1 VSTTRWL
8 PAVGGLLALGLAAC
22 TMPPSTAAP
31 RAEPPP
37 TGHTASAA
45 ASSVTPGPLAPLP
58 ARVRLHTGY
67 TTASASMAGLWAA
80 AEGGYFTQHGLDA
93 EVTFVRAG
101 AEVLAAIANGEV
113 PLAVAGGLSLVGAAL
128 EGSDH
133 VIVGGMNDRLAQAL
147 YAAPQIPD
155 VPALR
160 GQTIGVSR
168 YGAITHLAALKILEH
183 YGLRAGEDVNIV
195 QTGGVPESLAAVQ
208 TGAVQAAMLTP
219 PNTLHARK
227 AGLRL
232 LIDTGDLN
240 IPDLGTAI
248 GTTRRYVREQPA
260 VVEHYLAA
268 IIEGLHRFLTD
279 REFGL
284 QVIGK
289 YTRTDDRE
297 ALLDAYEYYAP
308 FLVRD
313 LEPSLAGLQSQLD
326 ELADTKPA
334 ARTARPEQFLDKA
347 PLERVRATGL
357 VERLYG
363 TQR

>member
-1 VSTTRWL
+1 MART
-8 PAVGGLLALGLAAC
+8 
-22 TMPPSTAAP
+22 
-31 RAEPPP
+31 EN
-37 TGHTASAA
+37 ASASGGAPA
-45 ASSVTPGPLAPLP
+45 ALAPLP
-58 ARVRLHTGY
+58 ASVSLRTGY

-80 AEGGYFTQHGLDA
+80 AEGGYFTQHGLDV

-101 AEVLAAIANGEV
+101 AEVLAAIANGEL

-128 EGSDH
+128 EGGDH
-133 VIVGGMNDRLAQAL
+133 VILGGMNDRLAQAL

-168 YGAITHLAALKILEH
+168 YGAITHLAALKVLEH

-268 IIEGLHRFLTD
+268 VIEGLHRFLTD

-289 YTRTDDRE
+289 YTRTEDRE

-326 ELADTKPA
+326 ELAESKPA
-334 ARTARPEQFLDKA
+334 ARTAQPEQFIDKG

-363 TQR
+363 EAPPR